1 MGSRA
6 ASFVGMTAD
15 QQNNTEVVAQVG
27 GTATI
32 KCYTNFLGDET
43 VSWLKRDE
51 DHLLTAGGQVYSSET
66 RYSVSHVR
74 HQKLWQLTLR
84 DVKAADAGLYECQVT
99 THPPTSLFF
108 TLRVV
113 KARAVIQ
120 GGPEIHVHTGVTLRL
135 DCSVEYATEP
145 PTYIFWFHNGS
156 MVNFDHRRST
166 LTVRKHKYGSS
177 LAVTNVTWDDAGFY
191 SCEPYLAIPANLTL
205 HVVAGYT
212 ACSEFLIGNM
222 TGKRNWRFESP
233 ARRLPHQGMFRVG
246 VRCREKHAALHNG
259 QNDNVVTE
267 DEAPLRTAGSAHRF
281 PSLMLIGSLCL
292 VSYHSV
298 FFQILTRDRL

>member
-1 MGSRA
+1 MAEQKTRNSYMNSSLQYRRVPDMFTTSADKKPKRA
-6 ASFVGMTAD
+6 
-15 QQNNTEVVAQVG
+15 N
-27 GTATI
+27 
-32 KCYTNFLGDET
+32 
-43 VSWLKRDE
+43 
-51 DHLLTAGGQVYSSET
+51 
-66 RYSVSHVR
+66 
-74 HQKLWQLTLR
+74 LWQLTLR
-84 DVKAADAGLYECQVT
+84 DVRAADAGLYECQVT

-120 GGPEIHVHTGVTLRL
+120 GAPEIHVHTGVTLRL
-135 DCSVEYATEP
+135 DCTVEYATQP

-205 HVVAGYT
+205 HVVAG
-212 ACSEFLIGNM
+212 
-222 TGKRNWRFESP
+222 
-233 ARRLPHQGMFRVG
+233 
-246 VRCREKHAALHNG
+246 EKHAALHNG

-267 DEAPLRTAGSAHRF
+267 DEVPLRTAGSAHRF

-292 VSYHSV
+292 VSFHSV

>member
-1 MGSRA
+1 VSARRHEGRHSKHRRRELFTGSRA
-6 ASFVGMTAD
+6 TSFVGMTAD

-32 KCYTNFLGDET
+32 KCYTNFLGDEM

-51 DHLLTAGGQVYSSET
+51 DHLLTAGGQVYSSES

-84 DVKAADAGLYECQVT
+84 DVRVADAGLYECQVT

-113 KARAVIQ
+113 KAHAVIQ

-135 DCSVEYATEP
+135 YCSVEHATEP
-145 PTYIFWFHNGS
+145 PIYIFWFHNS
-156 MVNFDHRRST
+156 TMVNYSPRRTT
-166 LTVRKHKYGSS
+166 LRVMKHSFGSS
-177 LAVTNVTWDDAGFY
+177 LEVTNVTWDDAGYY

-205 HVVAGYT
+205 HVIAG
-212 ACSEFLIGNM
+212 
-222 TGKRNWRFESP
+222 
-233 ARRLPHQGMFRVG
+233 
-246 VRCREKHAALHNG
+246 EKHAALHNG
-259 QNDNVVTE
+259 QNDNVVNE
-267 DEAPLRTAGSAHRF
+267 DEAPLRTSGSAYLS
-281 PSLMLIGSLCL
+281 PSWMLIGSLCL
-292 VSYHSV
+292 VSIHSV
-298 FFQILTRDRL
+298 FFHTLTRDRL